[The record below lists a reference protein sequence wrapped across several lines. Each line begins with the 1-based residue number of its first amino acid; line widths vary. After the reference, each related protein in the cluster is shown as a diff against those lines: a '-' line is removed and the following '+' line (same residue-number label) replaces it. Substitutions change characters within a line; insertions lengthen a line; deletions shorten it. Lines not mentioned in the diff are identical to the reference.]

1 MMPRLSNLR
10 GLSNLR
16 SHVRAWL
23 RREDGSAAVG
33 FALVF
38 PLFFA
43 LFAASFEIGLFTVRQ
58 TVLERAVDITVRA
71 VRLGQMVDPDHD
83 KIKEMICDN
92 APSLSDC
99 DTTLKVDLTRVPTT
113 TWAMPEGDGT
123 CRDRSQALDPPG
135 EVDPNPQERQVLMV
149 MRVCYIAEAIFPGT
163 GVAAGLQRETHGPGG
178 VRSGG
183 YRMLATTAFLNE
195 P

>member
-1 MMPRLSNLR
+1 MTQRR
-10 GLSNLR
+10 SNLR
-16 SHVRAWL
+16 SHVQAWL
-23 RREDGSAAVG
+23 RREDGNAAVG

-58 TVLERAVDITVRA
+58 TILERAVDLTVRA
-71 VRLGQMVDPDHD
+71 IRLNQMPNPDHAS
-83 KIKEMICDN
+83 IKDMICLN

-99 DTTLKVDLTRVPTT
+99 DSTLKVDITRVATT
-113 TWAMPEGDGT
+113 TWTMPEGDGT
-123 CRDRSQALDPPG
+123 CRDRSQPIDPPG
-135 EVDPNPQERQVLMV
+135 TVDPNPQARQALMV

-163 GVAAGLQRETHGPGG
+163 GVAAGLERETHNADGS
-178 VRSGG
+178 RSGG
-183 YRMLATTAFLNE
+183 YRVLATTAFLNE

>member
-1 MMPRLSNLR
+1 MTCRRSNLC
-10 GLSNLR
+10 
-16 SHVRAWL
+16 SHVQAWL
-23 RREDGSAAVG
+23 RREDGSAAMG

-58 TVLERAVDITVRA
+58 TILERAVDLTARA
-71 VRLGQMVDPDHD
+71 IRLNQMPAPDHD
-83 KIKEMICDN
+83 SIKEMICLN

-99 DTTLKVDLTRVPTT
+99 ADTLKVDLTRVATT
-113 TWAMPEGDGT
+113 TWTMPTGDGT
-123 CRDRSQALDPPG
+123 CQDRSQEVDPPG
-135 EVDPNPQERQVLMV
+135 AVDPNPQARQVLMV
-149 MRVCYIAEAIFPGT
+149 MRVCYIAEAMFPGT
-163 GVAAGLQRETHGPGG
+163 GVAAGLERETHAVDGT
-178 VRSGG
+178 RSGG

>member
-1 MMPRLSNLR
+1 MTHR
-10 GLSNLR
+10 LSNLR
-16 SHVRAWL
+16 SHARAWL
-23 RREDGSAAVG
+23 RREDGNAAVG

-58 TVLERAVDITVRA
+58 TILERAVDITVRA
-71 VRLGQMVDPDHD
+71 IRLNQMTNPNHAT
-83 KIKEMICDN
+83 IKDMICRN
-92 APSLSDC
+92 APSLTDC
-99 DTTLKVDLTRVPTT
+99 GTTLKVDLTRVATT
-113 TWAMPEGDGT
+113 TWTMPVGDGT
-123 CRDRSQALDPPG
+123 CRDRSLPIDPPG
-135 EVDPNPQERQVLMV
+135 QVDPNPQARQVLMV

-163 GVAAGLQRETHGPGG
+163 GIAAGLQRETHDIHG